1 MQVHTL
7 DKAGVISELHFGQ
20 GISQAV
26 THGRRAD
33 FALLLACSL
42 MMSVIIHQ

>member
-20 GISQAV
+20 GISQRMGV
-26 THGRRAD
+26 VPT
-33 FALLLACSL
+33 LPYSWPCSL